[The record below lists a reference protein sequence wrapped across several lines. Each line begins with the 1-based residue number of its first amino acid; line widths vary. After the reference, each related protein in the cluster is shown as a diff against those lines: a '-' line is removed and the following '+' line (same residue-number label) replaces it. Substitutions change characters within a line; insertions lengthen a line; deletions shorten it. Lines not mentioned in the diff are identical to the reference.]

1 MNIADRNKITQHL
14 VELIELTKLDILLP
28 RLLQKRI
35 FTESMIDRFKNKLVT
50 ERDRKRDLYL
60 AVQKRGPTAFSSL
73 IEALEETAHFNLARL
88 LTSSDH
94 DNNQNSSYILN
105 NQQNNYERS
114 LSQTSN
120 SPTEVT
126 QHIHPYVLPPTSNN
140 EAIKA
145 SAIENQAQ
153 VDMSVNPILIKVKK
167 ATQFYDMMD
176 TEETKYPMRSK
187 KRGVYLIINN
197 IEFVNDCEQ
206 KRLGAE
212 IDHRNLLELF
222 KQMDFIGEDYMNL
235 NMHDI
240 QTVITKFSSN
250 TELLHKTDCCIVV
263 VMSHGNDF
271 KRDGYI
277 FSYDHNPVYLSWITD
292 CFNNRQCP
300 LLRNIP
306 KIFIFQCCRGDI
318 SDNSLNDAPTSKLAK
333 SMVDGG
339 STMRAMPT
347 CSDMLICHST
357 IPGFQSYREAETGT
371 WYINTICNIW
381 AENACDTDVESMM
394 KQVAV
399 KFRNFLTSDNK
410 IQTPYYENI
419 SFNTCY
425 FHPGLYIDV

>member
-1 MNIADRNKITQHL
+1 MNIEDRNKITQHL

-60 AVQKRGPTAFSSL
+60 AVQKRGPTAFTSL

-88 LTSSDH
+88 LTSSND

-120 SPTEVT
+120 SPTE
-126 QHIHPYVLPPTSNN
+126 
-140 EAIKA
+140 
-145 SAIENQAQ
+145 
-153 VDMSVNPILIKVKK
+153 
-167 ATQFYDMMD
+167 
-176 TEETKYPMRSK
+176 
-187 KRGVYLIINN
+187 
-197 IEFVNDCEQ
+197 CEQ

-212 IDHRNLLELF
+212 IDHSNLLELF

-240 QTVITKFSSN
+240 QTVVTKFSSN

-277 FSYDHNPVYLSWITD
+277 FSYDHNPDIYHGLLTVLITGNALYYVIYL
-292 CFNNRQCP
+292 
-300 LLRNIP
+300 
-306 KIFIFQCCRGDI
+306 KIYISMLGDI

-399 KFRNFLTSDNK
+399 KFRNF
-410 IQTPYYENI
+410 
-419 SFNTCY
+419 
-425 FHPGLYIDV
+425 